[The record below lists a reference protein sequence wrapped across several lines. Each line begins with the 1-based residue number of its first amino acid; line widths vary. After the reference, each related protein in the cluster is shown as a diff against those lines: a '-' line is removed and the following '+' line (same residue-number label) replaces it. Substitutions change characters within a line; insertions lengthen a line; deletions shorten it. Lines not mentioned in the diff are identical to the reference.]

1 MRLPKFSL
9 PSPLAIA
16 FLLFLV
22 VFVSVLL
29 NYGGRDSSLPSD
41 FFATWDMAYN
51 GMWGSGGLSF
61 LVQMG
66 LMLLLGHILALANPS
81 KRLIQRIV
89 NLANTQN
96 AAVLLT
102 AATSML
108 AGFINWGFG
117 LILGAILAKSITDEF
132 HRKGKS
138 INAPLLAA
146 AAYTGMMIWHGG
158 LSGSAPLK
166 VAELGHLNSLN
177 ASLFSANDSIPLGQ
191 SVFSISNIIVFFL
204 AFTGIML
211 LCKFLAK
218 RPSKSI
224 NQPISENQEFQ
235 INGDRGIDGS
245 SFFAIGIGTL
255 MLVYTFYLGFKDSE
269 ALRFINPNF
278 INLTLMAAALI
289 LHGSLSS
296 FSRALDQAIQGT
308 SGILI
313 QFPIYF
319 AIMGMMSSSGM
330 ANDIAEF
337 FVSISNEHTLA
348 FNTFLSAGIIN
359 LVVPS
364 GGGQWMIQGPIIIE
378 SFSSMGIPLE
388 KGLMALS
395 YGDQL
400 TNMLQPFWALPLLGI
415 TKVKAKDLL
424 PYTALFFALGF
435 LVFGIAVLII

>member
-1 MRLPKFSL
+1 MIRPKFSL

-16 FLLFLV
+16 FLLFLT
-22 VFVSVLL
+22 VFVAVLF
-29 NYGGRDSSLPSD
+29 NYGDRDSSLITD
-41 FFATWDMAYN
+41 FFATWDMAYS

-89 NLANTQN
+89 HLADTQS

-102 AATSML
+102 AATSMV

-117 LILGAILAKSITDEF
+117 LILGAVLAKSITDEF
-132 HRKGKS
+132 QRKGKN
-138 INAPLLAA
+138 INAALLAA
-146 AAYTGMMIWHGG
+146 AAYAGMMIWHGG

-166 VAELGHLNSLN
+166 VAETGHLNSLN
-177 ASLFSANDSIPLGQ
+177 SELFSTNDSIPLAH
-191 SVFSISNIIVFFL
+191 SVFSTSNLIVFFI
-204 AFTGIML
+204 AFTGILL
-211 LCKFLAK
+211 LCRFLAK
-218 RPSKSI
+218 KPNKAEAPANLEQQASHI
-224 NQPISENQEFQ
+224 AE
-235 INGDRGIDGS
+235 DDGIDGS
-245 SFFAIGIGTL
+245 RIFALGLGTL
-255 MLVYTFYLGFKDSE
+255 MLIYTFYLGWKDSE

-278 INLTLMAAALI
+278 INLTLLAAALI

-308 SGILI
+308 SGILM

-378 SFSSMGIPLE
+378 SFSSLGIPLE

-435 LVFGIAVLII
+435 LVFGIAVFVI

>member
-1 MRLPKFSL
+1 
-9 PSPLAIA
+9 
-16 FLLFLV
+16 
-22 VFVSVLL
+22 
-29 NYGGRDSSLPSD
+29 
-41 FFATWDMAYN
+41 
-51 GMWGSGGLSF
+51 
-61 LVQMG
+61 
-66 LMLLLGHILALANPS
+66 
-81 KRLIQRIV
+81 
-89 NLANTQN
+89 
-96 AAVLLT
+96 
-102 AATSML
+102 
-108 AGFINWGFG
+108 
-117 LILGAILAKSITDEF
+117 
-132 HRKGKS
+132 
-138 INAPLLAA
+138 
-146 AAYTGMMIWHGG
+146 
-158 LSGSAPLK
+158 
-166 VAELGHLNSLN
+166 
-177 ASLFSANDSIPLGQ
+177 
-191 SVFSISNIIVFFL
+191 
-204 AFTGIML
+204 
-211 LCKFLAK
+211 
-218 RPSKSI
+218 
-224 NQPISENQEFQ
+224 
-235 INGDRGIDGS
+235 
-245 SFFAIGIGTL
+245 

-415 TKVKAKDLL
+415 TK
-424 PYTALFFALGF
+424 
-435 LVFGIAVLII
+435 LILHKLEDGKNHNKYLMTMMK